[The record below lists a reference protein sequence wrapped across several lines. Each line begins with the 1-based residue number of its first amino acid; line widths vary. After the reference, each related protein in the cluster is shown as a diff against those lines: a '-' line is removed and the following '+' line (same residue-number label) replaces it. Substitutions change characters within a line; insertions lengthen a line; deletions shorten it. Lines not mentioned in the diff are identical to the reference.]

1 MNISLIPEL
10 RRIQEIVNSPYI
22 QAIRKQQGELMR
34 AIAPIMQT
42 RRMLLSQ
49 IDFSFIVKVQKSFES
64 ITQTFYGLQFST
76 TITKNNQTE
85 THTTQAFCQETT
97 ISQAEHIRILSER
110 DYLISTQQ
118 TIIIQLQTK
127 NNELLTENESLT
139 YQIQHNSQ
147 DFKTKLSIQNSNNAK
162 QKGYPELKKWI
173 LEIAEQPQIK
183 NISKPSKQALEIERI
198 IKFHSKEYNTVMQS
212 KISKPINLHNYIKE
226 VLKKQV

>member
-1 MNISLIPEL
+1 MEKHRKLI
-10 RRIQEIVNSPYI
+10 
-22 QAIRKQQGELMR
+22 A
-34 AIAPIMQT
+34 
-42 RRMLLSQ
+42 Q
-49 IDFSFIVKVQKSFES
+49 IDFLFIIKVQKSFES
-64 ITQTFYGLQFST
+64 IQTFYGLQFLT
-76 TITKNNQTE
+76 TIKTNNHTE
-85 THTTQAFCQETT
+85 TQTTQAFYHETT
-97 ISQAEHIRILSER
+97 ISQAEHTRILSEK

-118 TIIIQLQTK
+118 NIIIQLQTK
-127 NNELLTENESLT
+127 NKELLTKNKSVK
-139 YQIQHNSQ
+139 YQIQCTSQ

>member
-1 MNISLIPEL
+1 MNIIVMHEL
-10 RRIQEIVNSPYI
+10 RRIQELFNSPHI
-22 QAIRKQQGELMR
+22 QAVMRQQDELMR
-34 AIAPIMQT
+34 AIAPLVKA
-42 RRMLLSQ
+42 RRMLLAQ
-49 IDFSFIVKVQKSFES
+49 IDLSFIVKVQKSFES

-97 ISQAEHIRILSER
+97 ISQAEHTRILSER

-127 NNELLTENESLT
+127 NNELLAENESLK

-147 DFKTKLSIQNSNNAK
+147 DFKTKLSIQNSKNAK

-173 LEIAEQPQIK
+173 LEIAEQSQIK
-183 NISKPSKQALEIERI
+183 NISKSRERAMAIERV
-198 IKFHSKEYNTVMQS
+198 IKFNTKEYNNVMQS
-212 KISKPINLHNYIKE
+212 KISKPISLHNYIKDI
-226 VLKKQV
+226 LKKQV